1 MQEKEEASMSTQE
14 YQELKDMIESVG
26 SRIDT
31 ILNSLKACQ
40 SRCHVD
46 NPPTSHWRGIGRA
59 LLALVK

>member
-1 MQEKEEASMSTQE
+1 MSTQE